1 MAGGE
6 IVAGF
11 FLWVLE
17 VSDYGQVNHGRL
29 LTNHE
34 GLAREMPFQDP
45 EEIIKPVFKKLEHIW
60 IGRRCQNALIA
71 VCRHVA
77 RQLMIIP
84 EQPTQDFKLILLIS
98 TSEPT
103 IPLRKPKQDWRR
115 LSETLLILFKDG
127 YLAHLIH
134 GRAPLRRPGDTTSEI
149 CPDGLECL
157 TAEGQ
162 HQGNFVA
169 VT

>member
-17 VSDYGQVNHGRL
+17 VSGYGQVNHGRL

-34 GLAREMPFQDP
+34 GLAREMPFQDA

-71 VCRHVA
+71 ACRHVA

-115 LSETLLILFKDG
+115 LSERCSSSSRTGISP
-127 YLAHLIH
+127 I
-134 GRAPLRRPGDTTSEI
+134 S
-149 CPDGLECL
+149 L
-157 TAEGQ
+157 TAER
-162 HQGNFVA
+162 HSA
-169 VT
+169 VLVTSPPKSVQMGSNV